1 VTLPDNHRAQV
12 LRQAVESNL
21 DVILDRLPQPVLSV
35 TRGTRHAR
43 RSAAATAAMAMGVI
57 LAVSAAW
64 PPTEPAAS
72 SRSTPTSSSVA
83 PRSALAAPT
92 PGVATAGR
100 SFSPGVL
107 GLGVRTVAIDAGH
120 GGTNHGTSSSD
131 GVSEKFV
138 TLDIA
143 RRLRLE
149 MQARG
154 FQTVMTREG
163 DETVSLQQRAAIANA
178 GDADVFVSVHLN
190 SFRSPTMVGIE
201 TYYLGPSDD
210 DELDAIAE
218 RENQHSGYSMA
229 DLRTLLDKIFTDA
242 RRDESRR
249 LAAAVQ
255 HTLVAHMRRGGETTV
270 DRGVKSAPF
279 VVLVATDMPAILA
292 EVSCLSNAHEAERL
306 NTQDYRQQ
314 IAAALAAG
322 VDNFARVRG
331 TT

>member
-1 VTLPDNHRAQV
+1 MTLPDKHRAQV

-21 DVILDRLPQPVLSV
+21 DVIHDRLPQPVRSV
-35 TRGTRHAR
+35 ALGTLHAR
-43 RSAAATAAMAMGVI
+43 RSATAAAIAVGLM
-57 LAVSAAW
+57 LAASGAGR
-64 PPTEPAAS
+64 PTEPDAS
-72 SRSTPTSSSVA
+72 SRRMPTKSSVG
-83 PRSALAAPT
+83 PRSDPSAPA
-92 PGVATAGR
+92 PVLATAGKP
-100 SFSPGVL
+100 FSPGVL
-107 GLGVRTVAIDAGH
+107 GLGVRKVAIDAGH
-120 GGTNHGTSSSD
+120 GGANHGTSSAD

-143 RRLRLE
+143 RRLQLE

-154 FQTVMTREG
+154 FHTVMTREA

-190 SFRSPTMVGIE
+190 SFRSPTTLGIE

-255 HTLVAHMRRGGETTV
+255 HTLVAQLRRVGATAV
-270 DRGVKSAPF
+270 DRGVKAAPF

-292 EVSCLSNAHEAERL
+292 EVSCLSNAHEAQRL
-306 NTQDYRQQ
+306 STQDYRQQ
-314 IAAALAAG
+314 IATALAAG
-322 VDNFARVRG
+322 VDNFARTRG
-331 TT
+331 

>member
-1 VTLPDNHRAQV
+1 VTLQDKHRAQV

-21 DVILDRLPQPVLSV
+21 DVIYDRLPQPVHSIAP
-35 TRGTRHAR
+35 GTPRAR
-43 RSAAATAAMAMGVI
+43 RSVAAAAAIG
-57 LAVSAAW
+57 LAVMMAAAGAWRPAEPATGSRRMPSKNSSGPGSA
-64 PPTEPAAS
+64 PAAS
-72 SRSTPTSSSVA
+72 LPV
-83 PRSALAAPT
+83 
-92 PGVATAGR
+92 VATAGKP
-100 SFSPGVL
+100 FSPGVL
-107 GLGVRTVAIDAGH
+107 GLGVRKVAIDAGH
-120 GGTNHGTSSSD
+120 GGTNHGTSSAD

-154 FQTVMTREG
+154 FHTVMTREG

-190 SFRSPTMVGIE
+190 SFESPTTLGIE

-210 DELDAIAE
+210 DTLDAIAE

-255 HTLVAHMRRGGETTV
+255 HTLVAQMRRVGAAAV
-270 DRGVKSAPF
+270 DRGVKAAPF

-292 EVSCLSNAHEAERL
+292 EVSCLSNAQEAQRL

-314 IAAALAAG
+314 IATALAAG
-322 VDNFARVRG
+322 VDTFARTRG
-331 TT
+331 

>member
-1 VTLPDNHRAQV
+1 VTLSDEHRAQA

-21 DVILDRLPQPVLSV
+21 DVIYDRLPQSLRS
-35 TRGTRHAR
+35 TAGRAHSAR
-43 RSAAATAAMAMGVI
+43 RRAPASAIAIPVIMAALYAGRPMEPARSGEVPASRSVGPGSAA
-57 LAVSAAW
+57 S
-64 PPTEPAAS
+64 
-72 SRSTPTSSSVA
+72 
-83 PRSALAAPT
+83 APT
-92 PGVATAGR
+92 PIVATAGR
-100 SFSPGVL
+100 PFSPGVL
-107 GLGVRTVAIDAGH
+107 GLGVRKIAIDAGH
-120 GGTNHGTSSSD
+120 GGTNSGTSSAD

-143 RRLRLE
+143 RRLQLE

-154 FQTVMTREG
+154 FRTVMTREG

-190 SFRSPTMVGIE
+190 SFRSPTTLGIE

-210 DELDAIAE
+210 EELDAVAE
-218 RENQHSGYSMA
+218 RENQDSGYSMA

-255 HTLVAHMRRGGETTV
+255 HTLVAEMNRAGAAAV
-270 DRGVKSAPF
+270 DRGVKAAPF

-292 EVSCLSNAHEAERL
+292 EVSCLSNADEANRL
-306 NTQDYRQQ
+306 STPDYRQQ

-322 VDNFARVRG
+322 VDKFARARG
-331 TT
+331 

>member
-1 VTLPDNHRAQV
+1 M

-21 DVILDRLPQPVLSV
+21 DVILDRLPQPVRSV
-35 TRGTRHAR
+35 ARETPHAR
-43 RSAAATAAMAMGVI
+43 RSAAATAAIAMGVI

-64 PPTEPAAS
+64 PPTEPATG
-72 SRSTPTSSSVA
+72 SRRTPTSSSVA
-83 PRSALAAPT
+83 PRSAPAAPT
-92 PGVATAGR
+92 PIVVTAGKP
-100 SFSPGVL
+100 FSPGVL
-107 GLGVRTVAIDAGH
+107 GLGVRKVAIDAGH
-120 GGTNHGTSSSD
+120 GGTNHGTSSAD

-154 FQTVMTREG
+154 FQTVMTRES

-178 GDADVFVSVHLN
+178 GDADVFVSVHVN
-190 SFRSPTMVGIE
+190 SFRSPTMLGIE
-201 TYYLGPSDD
+201 TYYLGPGDD

-218 RENQHSGYSMA
+218 RENQHSGYSMT
-229 DLRTLLDKIFTDA
+229 DLRTLLDRIFTDA

-255 HTLVAHMRRGGETTV
+255 HTLVAQMRRVGATAV
-270 DRGVKSAPF
+270 DRGVKAAPF

-292 EVSCLSNAHEAERL
+292 EVSCLSNTHEAERL
-306 NTQDYRQQ
+306 STQDYRQQ

-322 VDNFARVRG
+322 LDNFARARS
-331 TT
+331 

>member
-1 VTLPDNHRAQV
+1 M

-21 DVILDRLPQPVLSV
+21 DVILDRLPQPARSV
-35 TRGTRHAR
+35 ARGTPHAR
-43 RSAAATAAMAMGVI
+43 RSAAATAAIAMAVI

-64 PPTEPAAS
+64 PSTEPAAGL
-72 SRSTPTSSSVA
+72 RGIPTSGSVA
-83 PRSALAAPT
+83 RSAPAAPT
-92 PGVATAGR
+92 PLVATAGKP
-100 SFSPGVL
+100 FSPGVL
-107 GLGVRTVAIDAGH
+107 GLGVRKVAIDAGH
-120 GGTNHGTSSSD
+120 GGTNHGASSAD
-131 GVSEKFV
+131 GISEKFL

-143 RRLRLE
+143 RRLRIE

-154 FQTVMTREG
+154 FQTVMTRDG

-190 SFRSPTMVGIE
+190 SFKSPTMLGVE

-229 DLRTLLDKIFTDA
+229 DLRTLLDRIFTDA

-255 HTLVAHMRRGGETTV
+255 HTLVAQMRRVGGAAI
-270 DRGVKSAPF
+270 DRGVKKAPF

-292 EVSCLSNAHEAERL
+292 EVSCLSNTDEAERL
-306 NTQDYRQQ
+306 STQDYRQQ

-322 VDNFARVRG
+322 VDNFARARG
-331 TT
+331 

>member
-1 VTLPDNHRAQV
+1 M

-21 DVILDRLPQPVLSV
+21 DVIDDRLPQPLRS
-35 TRGTRHAR
+35 AR
-43 RSAAATAAMAMGVI
+43 RTHLARQWAPAAAIAMAVMM
-57 LAVSAAW
+57 AASGAGR
-64 PPTEPAAS
+64 PMEPAR
-72 SRSTPTSSSVA
+72 SRRVPTDSSVGL
-83 PRSALAAPT
+83 PSASAVPT
-92 PGVATAGR
+92 PIVATAGKP
-100 SFSPGVL
+100 FSPGVL
-107 GLGVRTVAIDAGH
+107 GLGVRKIAIDAGH
-120 GGTNHGTSSSD
+120 GGTSHGTSSVH

-154 FQTVMTREG
+154 FHTVMTREG

-190 SFRSPTMVGIE
+190 SFRSPTTLGIE

-255 HTLVAHMRRGGETTV
+255 HTLVAQMRLVGATAV
-270 DRGVKSAPF
+270 DRGVKAAPF

-292 EVSCLSNAHEAERL
+292 EVSCLSNTHEAERL
-306 NTQDYRQQ
+306 NSQDYRQQ

-322 VDNFARVRG
+322 VDNFARARG
-331 TT
+331 